1 MKSKPEVVALD
12 LDNTMFAYEPCHKA
26 AMSLVSR
33 ELKNRFELPEH
44 KWLPA
49 YEESRLAT
57 KTRLGAVASS
67 HSRLAYFKGMLENL
81 DMKSQMGLALQLENL
96 YWGEFIRTIQKVQ
109 GLDGFLEACRE
120 VGIPIVVVTDLTTAI
135 QIRKLHHLGIM
146 DTVAALVTSED
157 VGEDK
162 PSTRF
167 MDYLISIG
175 FEAGH
180 WWVVG
185 DDVEKDGGLSK
196 VFPSADF
203 LHVSAGGPSE
213 KNFSQLAHFVKKAVY

>member
-1 MKSKPEVVALD
+1 MKIKPQVVALD

-57 KTRLGAVASS
+57 KTRLGDVASS

-96 YWGEFIRTIQKVQ
+96 YWGEFIRTIQKAQ
-109 GLDGFLEACRE
+109 GLDRFLEACRE
-120 VGIPIVVVTDLTTAI
+120 AGIPIVVVTDLTTAI

-146 DTVAALVTSED
+146 DMVAALVTSED
-157 VGEDK
+157 VGADK

-167 MDYLISIG
+167 LDYLIKLG
-175 FEAGH
+175 FEGGH

-185 DDVEKDGGLSK
+185 DDVEKDGGLAK
-196 VFPSADF
+196 TLANANF

-213 KNFSQLAHFVKKAVY
+213 TNFSLLADFVRKAEY